1 MVTDYCRGGELFFHL
16 KRFRTFSAEMV
27 KFYSAEIVMALHHL
41 HSNDVVYR
49 DLKPENV
56 LLDCQGHLVVTD
68 FGACRIAGA
77 NEVTCRL
84 LQHFNPSHF
93 EST

>member
-1 MVTDYCRGGELFFHL
+1 MTENETRFYVAELVLAIEGLHDRG
-16 KRFRTFSAEMV
+16 
-27 KFYSAEIVMALHHL
+27 IVH
-41 HSNDVVYR
+41 R

-84 LQHFNPSHF
+84 LQHLNPSHF
-93 EST
+93 ESA